1 MKLSVEDILINPI
14 ERLLSLLVARSRTFG
29 EMQGAGCTAVVGY
42 RKCPA
47 TQQIR

>member
-14 ERLLSLLVARSRTFG
+14 ERFLSLL
-29 EMQGAGCTAVVGY
+29 EMQGIGCEAVVGN

-47 TQQIR
+47 IQQIR